1 MDQPKDVLEME
12 IEELWQL
19 MMKWAIGRKMI
30 AAGRMINQSM
40 NLIDKERKIE
50 QKIADIQQQQRSKA
64 FGQLKTK
71 VWDPGDFQSTYEDT
85 SSGDHRNFLL
95 GEFDAGAFRPRK
107 LIVFS

>member
-19 MMKWAIGRKMI
+19 MMKRAIGRKMV

-50 QKIADIQQQQRSKA
+50 
-64 FGQLKTK
+64 
-71 VWDPGDFQSTYEDT
+71 
-85 SSGDHRNFLL
+85 
-95 GEFDAGAFRPRK
+95 
-107 LIVFS
+107 